1 MPDFTSCLSG
11 SRERFRDRF
20 REKAVGGTPWR
31 KYSHHLYFRTGIG
44 NQNRIDGIWTRI
56 ECDPFSEREL
66 LIGYLPERDR
76 GSHRVSS
83 GICQTIKRINNNQVI
98 NDTYKKVVDKLDYKH
113 LSTTLYISITL
124 TNYMTGVSKRK
135 VNDWLSFKS
144 FTASPA

>member
-1 MPDFTSCLSG
+1 MCARFHFLPIRQQRKVSRSLSG
-11 SRERFRDRF
+11 
-20 REKAVGGTPWR
+20 KAVGGTPWR
-31 KYSHHLYFRTGIG
+31 KYSHHLYFRTSIG

-98 NDTYKKVVDKLDYKH
+98 NDTYKEWWISLITSIYPP
-113 LSTTLYISITL
+113 LFYISTTP
-124 TNYMTGVSKRK
+124 TNYMTGVSKGR
-135 VNDWLSFKS
+135 
-144 FTASPA
+144 